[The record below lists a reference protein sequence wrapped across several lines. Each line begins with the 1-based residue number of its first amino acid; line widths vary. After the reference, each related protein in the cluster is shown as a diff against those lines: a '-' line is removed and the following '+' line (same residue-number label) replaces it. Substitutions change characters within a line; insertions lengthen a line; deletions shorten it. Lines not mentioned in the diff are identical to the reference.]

1 MGGRLLDEEADA
13 AAQDST
19 ALIVVNQLCERFAWY
34 VFSGT
39 YIMYSTRALAQS
51 SVVADASYS
60 NWNALTY
67 LCPLLGGLVADVWLG
82 RYRTVRGAFAVYVVG
97 AAGLCV
103 AAAYPTPW
111 LFYASVL
118 VLAFGAGSAKP
129 NVSALG
135 ADQVPDEAARE
146 RYFGRLYAAMNAGS
160 TLAFTAGVS
169 VAQTYGFLPAW
180 ALATAVLGAS
190 AAALAARSGGLVK
203 KEPEGSPL
211 VVVVRVL
218 GDALRGGSL
227 DAARR
232 SAGGRR
238 DDDDVDMVR
247 SLRDL
252 APCFCLLV
260 VFWGAQAQTTTTLF
274 NQACQLNLH
283 GWVPVASL
291 AVFNSGCIVALMP
304 VCDDVVFPALRRR
317 GVAVTTTRRIV
328 AGMGVLALCLG
339 LGALLERR
347 RLVLARRGL
356 YAPRPSP
363 CYADGGPK
371 ATLLSVAWQVP
382 VFSLSGLAEVLAG
395 VAAMEHFYAVAPPRA
410 KSLCSAIELVSV
422 SLGFLFGGCS
432 VVLANAVSP
441 PWVPTDLDRGRLD
454 VFLGLWAALLVASTA
469 LYARAH

>member
-1 MGGRLLDEEADA
+1 
-13 AAQDST
+13 
-19 ALIVVNQLCERFAWY
+19 
-34 VFSGT
+34 
-39 YIMYSTRALAQS
+39 
-51 SVVADASYS
+51 
-60 NWNALTY
+60 
-67 LCPLLGGLVADVWLG
+67 
-82 RYRTVRGAFAVYVVG
+82 
-97 AAGLCV
+97 
-103 AAAYPTPW
+103 
-111 LFYASVL
+111 
-118 VLAFGAGSAKP
+118 
-129 NVSALG
+129 
-135 ADQVPDEAARE
+135 
-146 RYFGRLYAAMNAGS
+146 
-160 TLAFTAGVS
+160 
-169 VAQTYGFLPAW
+169 
-180 ALATAVLGAS
+180 
-190 AAALAARSGGLVK
+190 
-203 KEPEGSPL
+203 
-211 VVVVRVL
+211 
-218 GDALRGGSL
+218 
-227 DAARR
+227 
-232 SAGGRR
+232 
-238 DDDDVDMVR
+238 
-247 SLRDL
+247 
-252 APCFCLLV
+252 
-260 VFWGAQAQTTTTLF
+260 
-274 NQACQLNLH
+274 
-283 GWVPVASL
+283 
-291 AVFNSGCIVALMP
+291 MP

>member
-1 MGGRLLDEEADA
+1 MGGRLLEEEEDA
-13 AAQDST
+13 AAHDST

-97 AAGLCV
+97 AVGLCV

-160 TLAFTAGVS
+160 TLAFTMGVS

-190 AAALAARSGGLVK
+190 ARRSRPVRR
-203 KEPEGSPL
+203 PPRRSPRSPL
-211 VVVVRVL
+211 VVVVHVL
-218 GDALRGGSL
+218 GDALRGGSSTRRGGAR
-227 DAARR
+227 AAAATTTTSTWCGRCGTSRR
-232 SAGGRR
+232 ASA
-238 DDDDVDMVR
+238 
-247 SLRDL
+247 S
-252 APCFCLLV
+252 C

-347 RLVLARRGL
+347 RLFLARRGL

-432 VVLANAVSP
+432 VVLANAASP
-441 PWVPTDLDRGRLD
+441 PWVPTDLDGGRLD